1 MSICVCQISR
11 IAKGTDVVGSQKY
24 QSQPQRAPQKQ
35 KKILLQM
42 ERKKIIWKWRGG
54 KLEISTIQLGNAICT
69 MENQIANILHR

>member
-1 MSICVCQISR
+1 
-11 IAKGTDVVGSQKY
+11 
-24 QSQPQRAPQKQ
+24 
-35 KKILLQM
+35 M